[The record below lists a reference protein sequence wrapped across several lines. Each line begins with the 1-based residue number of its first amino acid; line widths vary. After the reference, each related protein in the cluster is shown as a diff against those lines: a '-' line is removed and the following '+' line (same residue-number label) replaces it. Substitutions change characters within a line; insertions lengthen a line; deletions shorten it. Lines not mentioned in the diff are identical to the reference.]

1 MQTLNDARARLDDV
15 DRLQQCVEYKGAL
28 LLPLT
33 AVLAQPQSQ
42 MCVFVLPHSLFISDK
57 EIYQRPGLERLFRGL
72 KAPADLILK
81 RVSRLDAF
89 SGYLFHT

>member
-1 MQTLNDARARLDDV
+1 MEGRAWRLV
-15 DRLQQCVEYKGAL
+15 AGSGEERYRQRV
-28 LLPLT
+28 PPH
-33 AVLAQPQSQ
+33 LA
-42 MCVFVLPHSLFISDK
+42 
-57 EIYQRPGLERLFRGL
+57 YQRPGLERLFRGL